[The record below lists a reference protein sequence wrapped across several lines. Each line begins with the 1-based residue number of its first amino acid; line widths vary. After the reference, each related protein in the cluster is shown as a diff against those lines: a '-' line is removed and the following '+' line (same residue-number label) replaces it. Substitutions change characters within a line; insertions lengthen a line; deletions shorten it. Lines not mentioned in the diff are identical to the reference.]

1 MKKILFIIAIL
12 FSGVVFSQQKKFN
25 ITWNASKS
33 FSTSA
38 YTVDVP
44 VFSPEEHYSY
54 SLVDGL
60 NVVSQWKTNSYVNEK
75 SVQLTNVKYLPIAK
89 GDLKGLD
96 LQTIPSKIK
105 VELKNSIAR
114 DQSFAVLKVS
124 AIIKSGAQGYKK
136 VTSFTVNYKNAARL
150 NSGLNR
156 SNLPISNSVLSTGSW
171 YQFAIDKSGVFK
183 LSKHFLQQSG
193 IDVNSIDPRTIR
205 IYGNGGKMIPYLND
219 VNYPIDPVENAI
231 KMVGEADGVFN
242 DEDYILFYG
251 VGPQGLV
258 NNPAVNT
265 NINPYQDLAYYY
277 INIGSGLGKRMNA
290 MTEPSAS
297 ASVQINT
304 FQDYQ
309 FHEVDEFTLGLVGRR
324 WFGDKFDIELNKT
337 FEFNFPNLIVADP
350 VRFKVYTA
358 AISATASSFEVLVNN
373 NVVANLP
380 ISGIG
385 SNDSNF
391 AYEGVFN
398 NNIAIASDNV
408 SVEVNYN
415 KVGNPSAVGYID
427 YISLEATRALT
438 FTGKQLKF
446 YNNSTAQTTGVGNYT
461 ISNTAGVSEVWDIT
475 DTNNITSKVNDNQTS
490 INFKSNLGR
499 LKTYVA
505 VTPLDYYD
513 AIEVSNSKVSNQ
525 NIKGAIFKNAQG
537 LFQDIDYLMITP
549 AAHLSQAERLA
560 QINRTRNNLNVKV
573 ITVESI
579 YTEFNSGNSDISAI
593 RNFVKYV
600 YDNASSPENRVKYLC
615 LFGDS
620 SFDYKGRISSNTYN
634 LPSWNAYSSFNLTS
648 SFISDDFYGMMDN
661 NEGTLVTADRLDIAI
676 GRILAD
682 SPQRAKKMVDKIESY
697 YSKEAFGNWRNN
709 IITISDDV
717 DIAWE
722 RILQETT
729 DEIAD
734 EITNR
739 KPFINAVKIHADA
752 YQQQSSAGGDRY
764 PAVTSAISDAIENGA
779 LVVNYFGHGG
789 EDGLASERIFEK
801 INAENLRNQCKLNCF
816 VTVTCE
822 YTRFDNPLRVTAGE
836 LIYWNEK
843 GGAISLITTT
853 RQIFVNVGVTLN
865 KKLEEYLFSYSD
877 NDTYSDYEYPTIAEA
892 LRLTK
897 IDPSV
902 ANINQKYLVF
912 YIGDP
917 ALKLA
922 FPDPDVRLTKIN
934 DVPISQQTEV
944 LSALSYVKLSGEATD
959 VSGNVLTNFN
969 GKVVI
974 TIYDKAVQR
983 QTLANDGTCIGDAP
997 NCEDDQKIRLAYEA
1011 LGEVIFRGQ
1020 VTVTNGL
1027 FEFDFIV
1034 PRDIGIPVGYGKV
1047 SFYASTDNSTK
1058 DLSGAAINSV
1068 QIGGIN
1074 ANAPEDNQGPVI
1086 NLFMNDE
1093 NFASGGV
1100 TNESPTL
1107 LVKLQ
1112 DENGINTASGIGHD
1126 IVAVIDGDEVNPFVL
1141 NDYYITELDDY
1152 TRGSLSFPF
1161 RDLEPGLHTLSLKA
1175 WDVYNNSS
1183 TSELQFRVFNEDAH
1197 LVIDNVLNY
1206 PNPFVNYTEF
1216 WFSHNSSENLDVSV
1230 QIFTISGKLV
1240 RTLNGKTSG
1249 AGVKSTASTSRDM
1262 VWDGRDD
1269 FGDKIG
1275 KGTYIYKLKVHSS
1288 ATNKTVEKIEKLVIL

>member
-1 MKKILFIIAIL
+1 M
-12 FSGVVFSQQKKFN
+12 
-25 ITWNASKS
+25 
-33 FSTSA
+33 
-38 YTVDVP
+38 
-44 VFSPEEHYSY
+44 
-54 SLVDGL
+54 
-60 NVVSQWKTNSYVNEK
+60 
-75 SVQLTNVKYLPIAK
+75 
-89 GDLKGLD
+89 
-96 LQTIPSKIK
+96 
-105 VELKNSIAR
+105 
-114 DQSFAVLKVS
+114 
-124 AIIKSGAQGYKK
+124 
-136 VTSFTVNYKNAARL
+136 
-150 NSGLNR
+150 
-156 SNLPISNSVLSTGSW
+156 
-171 YQFAIDKSGVFK
+171 
-183 LSKHFLQQSG
+183 
-193 IDVNSIDPRTIR
+193 
-205 IYGNGGKMIPYLND
+205 
-219 VNYPIDPVENAI
+219 
-231 KMVGEADGVFN
+231 
-242 DEDYILFYG
+242 
-251 VGPQGLV
+251 
-258 NNPAVNT
+258 
-265 NINPYQDLAYYY
+265 
-277 INIGSGLGKRMNA
+277 
-290 MTEPSAS
+290 
-297 ASVQINT
+297 
-304 FQDYQ
+304 
-309 FHEVDEFTLGLVGRR
+309 
-324 WFGDKFDIELNKT
+324 
-337 FEFNFPNLIVADP
+337 
-350 VRFKVYTA
+350 
-358 AISATASSFEVLVNN
+358 
-373 NVVANLP
+373 
-380 ISGIG
+380 
-385 SNDSNF
+385 
-391 AYEGVFN
+391 
-398 NNIAIASDNV
+398 
-408 SVEVNYN
+408 
-415 KVGNPSAVGYID
+415 
-427 YISLEATRALT
+427 
-438 FTGKQLKF
+438 
-446 YNNSTAQTTGVGNYT
+446 
-461 ISNTAGVSEVWDIT
+461 
-475 DTNNITSKVNDNQTS
+475 
-490 INFKSNLGR
+490 
-499 LKTYVA
+499 
-505 VTPLDYYD
+505 
-513 AIEVSNSKVSNQ
+513 
-525 NIKGAIFKNAQG
+525 
-537 LFQDIDYLMITP
+537 
-549 AAHLSQAERLA
+549 
-560 QINRTRNNLNVKV
+560 
-573 ITVESI
+573 
-579 YTEFNSGNSDISAI
+579 SAI
-593 RNFVKYV
+593 RNFIKYV
-600 YDNASSPENRVKYLC
+600 YDNASSPEKRVKYLC

-620 SFDYKGRISSNTYN
+620 SFDYKGRISNNTYN

-648 SFISDDFYGMMDN
+648 SFISDDFYGMMDT
-661 NEGTLVTADRLDIAI
+661 NEGTLVTADKLDIAV

-697 YSKEAFGNWRNN
+697 YSKEALGNWRNN
-709 IITISDDV
+709 IIAISDDV
-717 DIAWE
+717 DIIWE

-729 DEIAD
+729 DAIAD
-734 EITNR
+734 EITDR
-739 KPFINAVKIHADA
+739 KPFINAIKIHADA

-764 PAVTSAISDAIENGA
+764 PAVTSAIADAIENGA

-789 EDGLASERIFEK
+789 EDGLAFERIFEK
-801 INAENLRNQCKLNCF
+801 MDAENLRNQCKLNCF

-853 RQIFVNVGVTLN
+853 RQIFVTVGVTFN

-902 ANINQKYLVF
+902 TNINQKYLVF

-944 LSALSYVKLSGEATD
+944 LSALSYAKLAGEVTD
-959 VSGNVLTNFN
+959 ISGNVLTNYN
-969 GKVVI
+969 GKVVT
-974 TIYDKAVQR
+974 TIYDKSIQR
-983 QTLANDGTCIGDAP
+983 QTLANDNISDGGELIKLDYTT
-997 NCEDDQKIRLAYEA
+997 

-1020 VTVTNGL
+1020 VTVTNGS

-1126 IVAVIDGDEVNPFVL
+1126 IVAVIDGDEVNPYVL

-1152 TRGSLSFPF
+1152 TRGNLSFPF

-1183 TSELQFRVFNEDAH
+1183 TSELQFRVFNEDAN

-1216 WFSHNSSENLDVSV
+1216 WFSHNSSENLEVSV

-1249 AGVKSTASTSRDM
+1249 AGVKSTASTSRDI

-1288 ATNKTVEKIEKLVIL
+1288 AINKTVEKIEKLVIL